1 MLHLTKLMHCLETND
16 YDLKPLE
23 NNDKITNF
31 SRYTMTTPCSMLY
44 EFQYVLKHD
53 KLEEIEKFLNNNK
66 ESLEAKNAKG
76 KTPLIFVAEVGRY
89 NAVELLL
96 NRGANIE
103 ATNNNGHT
111 PLIVAAENGHKNTV
125 ELLLNRGANIDATNN
140 NGHKNIVELLLNRG
154 ANIEATKNNGHTP
167 LIGATTHGHKHIQQI
182 LKANAIKQGAIL
194 NAVNNNGKTPLD
206 LAQGSTKNSIRGIKY
221 KLNYILPIIA
231 IFGFTA
237 SMITGIA
244 TGMYSYLNFKNFKLL
259 LNSNIQYIMGAL
271 LGLSV
276 LSVILMPKFG
286 IIKLP
291 KCWTPVPEKTNVA
304 ETGKSPTP
312 N

>member
-1 MLHLTKLMHCLETND
+1 MGQIIGTQDNNGKKAL
-16 YDLKPLE
+16 DLAEGDSKQILQATTDLFKE
-23 NNDKITNF
+23 VNNNDT
-31 SRYTMTTPCSMLY
+31 
-44 EFQYVLKHD
+44 
-53 KLEEIEKFLNNNK
+53 
-66 ESLEAKNAKG
+66 
-76 KTPLIFVAEVGRY
+76 
-89 NAVELLL
+89 
-96 NRGANIE
+96 
-103 ATNNNGHT
+103 
-111 PLIVAAENGHKNTV
+111 
-125 ELLLNRGANIDATNN
+125 
-140 NGHKNIVELLLNRG
+140 
-154 ANIEATKNNGHTP
+154 
-167 LIGATTHGHKHIQQI
+167 
-182 LKANAIKQGAIL
+182 NAIKAAINAGAIL

-206 LAQGSTKNSIRGIKY
+206 EAEGKTKNLIRGIKY

-244 TGMYSYLNFKNFKLL
+244 TGIYSYLNFKNFKLL